1 MLIDKGPLLKQPLL
15 GGWGGGRFKQP
26 TEQTNLSGGLFNL
39 CLNIFFIFL
48 FNFNLIFLLVVTR
61 GHSRSLKVTRGHSYV
76 VLVKILV
83 LVKSQVVI
91 RATLLINRKS
101 ISKT

>member
-1 MLIDKGPLLKQPLL
+1 MLIDRGAFIETTTFR
-15 GGWGGGRFKQP
+15 GVGGGRFKQP

-39 CLNIFFIFL
+39 CLNFFFL

-61 GHSRSLKVTRGHSYV
+61 GHSRSLVVTRGHSYV

-101 ISKT
+101 ISET